1 MKRTKIFHVTSHLLA
16 VLVFFCI
23 ASSNLQ
29 AQLDEALK
37 AHGGVEAFRQFGTLQ
52 YDLKGFPFGPKA
64 PLNDRQLFDLYSR
77 RALITSETYRIGF
90 DGHQV
95 WINDPDALAIPARF
109 YAFTPFYFFGL
120 PFFFAD
126 PGCKHESLGTKTL
139 DGNEYEVVKFFF
151 EAGIGDTPDDNY
163 VAYFDKETHLLKLV
177 HYIVTYP
184 AFSRGKSPEELE
196 RHAIVY
202 DEWQEVD
209 GLLVPKEVSSHGWK
223 EGKLVGESSPSW
235 SYENV
240 SFKKEQ
246 PAPGLFAKAEGA
258 AVDESHKTMV
268 SK

>member
-1 MKRTKIFHVTSHLLA
+1 MKRTKIFQVTLHLLA

-52 YDLKGFPFGPKA
+52 YDLKGLPFGPKA

-77 RALITSETYRIGF
+77 RALITSSTYKIGS
-90 DGHQV
+90 DGEHV
-95 WINDPDALAIPARF
+95 WITDPEALGMPARF
-109 YAFTPFYFFGL
+109 YAFAAFYFFGL

-126 PGCKHESLGTKTL
+126 PGCKHESQGTKTL
-139 DGNEYEVVKFFF
+139 DGKEYDVVKFFY

-163 VAYFDKETHLLKLV
+163 VAYLDKETHVLKLV

-184 AFSRGKSPEELE
+184 AFTGGKSPDELE
-196 RHAIVY
+196 RQAIVY
-202 DEWQEVD
+202 DEWQKVN
-209 GLLVPKEVSSHGWK
+209 GLLVPKKVTSHGWQ
-223 EGKLVGESSPSW
+223 EGKLISESPRSF

-240 SFKKEQ
+240 TFKKEQ
-246 PAPGLFAKAEGA
+246 PAAGLFTKPEGA

>member
-1 MKRTKIFHVTSHLLA
+1 MKRTTIFQVTLQLCI
-16 VLVFFCI
+16 VLIFFCI
-23 ASSNLQ
+23 ASSDLQ
-29 AQLDEALK
+29 AQLDEAIK
-37 AHGGVEAFRQFGTLQ
+37 AHGGGDTFSQFGTLE
-52 YDLKGFPFGPKA
+52 YDLIGFPGPKA
-64 PLNDRQLFDLYSR
+64 ALSDHQLFDLNSR
-77 RALITSETYRIGF
+77 RTLITSNAYKIGF
-90 DGHQV
+90 DGEHV
-95 WINDPDALAIPARF
+95 WITDPEALGMPARF

-139 DGNEYEVVKFFF
+139 DGKEYDVVKFYY

-184 AFSRGKSPEELE
+184 ALSGGKSPDELE

-202 DEWQEVD
+202 DEWQKVK
-209 GLLVPKEVSSHGWK
+209 GLLLPKRVTSHGWQA
-223 EGKLVGESSPSW
+223 GKLISQSPRSF

-240 SFKKEQ
+240 TFKKNQ
-246 PAPGLFAKAEGA
+246 PAVGVFTKPGD
-258 AVDESHKTMV
+258 AVVDKSHKMMV

>member
-1 MKRTKIFHVTSHLLA
+1 MKRTKIFQVTLHFLTA
-16 VLVFFCI
+16 FMFFLI
-23 ASSNLQ
+23 GSSNLQ
-29 AQLDEALK
+29 AQLHEAIK

-77 RALITSETYRIGF
+77 RALITSSTYKIGS
-90 DGHQV
+90 DGEHV
-95 WINDPDALAIPARF
+95 WITDPEALGMPARF

-126 PGCKHESLGTKTL
+126 PGCKHESQGTKTL
-139 DGNEYEVVKFFF
+139 DGKEYDVVKFFY

-184 AFSRGKSPEELE
+184 AFTGGKSADELE

-202 DEWQEVD
+202 DEWQKVN
-209 GLLVPKEVSSHGWK
+209 GLLVPKKVTSQGWQ
-223 EGKLVGESSPSW
+223 EGKLISESPRSF

-240 SFKKEQ
+240 TFKKEQ
-246 PAPGLFAKAEGA
+246 PAAGLFTKPESAV
-258 AVDESHKTMV
+258 VDESHKTMV